1 MANTYYSLTIHC
13 VFSTRNREPS
23 ITEQVQERLWQF
35 MGGILRQTKV
45 KALSI
50 GGTANHVH
58 VLISLP
64 STLSVAKA
72 VQSVKGSSSKWI
84 HETFPQ
90 QQDFGWQ
97 RGYGA
102 FSVGI
107 SHIGETVKYIQN
119 QVENHRVKSFE
130 EEYLT
135 FLRRHQIDYDERY
148 LWL

>member
-1 MANTYYSLTIHC
+1 VANTYYSLTIHC

-23 ITEQVQERLWQF
+23 ITGELRDRLWPF
-35 MGGILRQTKV
+35 MGGILRQNKI

-64 STLSVAKA
+64 TTLSVAKA
-72 VQSVKGSSSKWI
+72 VQLLKGSSSKWI
-84 HETFPQ
+84 HETFPKQ
-90 QQDFGWQ
+90 QTFGWQ

-107 SHIGETVKYIQN
+107 SHIDETVAYIRN
-119 QVENHRVKSFE
+119 QVEHHRTKSFE
-130 EEYLT
+130 EEYLI
-135 FLRRHQIDYDERY
+135 FLRKHQIDYDERY
-148 LWL
+148 LWH